1 MNESGKQRLF
11 FALWPDAAQRR
22 DLQRC
27 FSLLADFPGRVV
39 VANNLHLTLAFPGN
53 VDVATRGCLEQAASK
68 IQLPPFSF
76 TLDQFGYWKHPK
88 VIWYGPTEVPE
99 TLVHLA
105 EALAAAMRHCGLEP
119 DPRPYR
125 PHVTLLRKAQAMPQ
139 TEAPRTEWRAEGF
152 ALVLSESAPGGVRYS
167 VLHQWPLRS

>member
-1 MNESGKQRLF
+1 MSEPGKQRLF

-22 DLQRC
+22 KLQRC
-27 FSLLADFPGRVV
+27 FSLLTGSPGHA
-39 VANNLHLTLAFPGN
+39 VAVENLHLTLAFPGS
-53 VDVATRGCLEQAASK
+53 VDAVARSCLEQAASK
-68 IQLPPFSF
+68 IQLPPFSLI
-76 TLDQFGYWKHPK
+76 LDRFGYWKHPK

-105 EALAAAMRHCGLEP
+105 EALAEVMRHCGLEP

-139 TEAPRTEWRAEGF
+139 TEVLSTEWQAKGF
-152 ALVLSESAPGGVRYS
+152 ALVLSESVPGGARYS
-167 VLHQWPLRS
+167 VLRQWPLRS